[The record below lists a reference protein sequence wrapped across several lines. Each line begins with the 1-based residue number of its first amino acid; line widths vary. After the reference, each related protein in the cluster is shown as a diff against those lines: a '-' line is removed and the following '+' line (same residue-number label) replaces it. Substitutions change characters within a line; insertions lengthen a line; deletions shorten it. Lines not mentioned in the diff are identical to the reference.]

1 MKEPLSESIPI
12 FLTLA
17 VLAAVAAVI
26 VILTGPLDALL
37 GEGAHAIH
45 SAAHGLFAGLLMI
58 TVTIGLF
65 EGYRLFVGNLHNVHE
80 LIFGSLVNAGL
91 ALLTIVT
98 GNRIY
103 IPYRAKEGPR
113 TYFLEKMPEIHKVF
127 FEFKEFIALFVFPLA
142 VAVCFIFIYYRKDI
156 VERRNLRVIS
166 FAILALIF
174 FYFVVTFGL
183 GAAITKLKAV

>member
-1 MKEPLSESIPI
+1 MKEPLSESMPI

-17 VLAAVAAVI
+17 ILAAVAAAI

-37 GEGAHAIH
+37 GESAHAMH
-45 SAAHGLFAGLLMI
+45 SAVHGLFAGLLMI

-65 EGYRLFVGNLHNVHE
+65 EGYRLFVGNLHNAHE

-113 TYFLEKMPEIHKVF
+113 TYFLEKMPEIHKIF

-183 GAAITKLKAV
+183 GAAVTKLKAV